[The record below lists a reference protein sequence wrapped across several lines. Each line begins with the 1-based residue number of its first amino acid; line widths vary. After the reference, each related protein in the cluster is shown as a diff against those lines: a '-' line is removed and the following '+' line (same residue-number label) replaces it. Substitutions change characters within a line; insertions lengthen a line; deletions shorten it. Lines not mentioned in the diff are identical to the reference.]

1 MNTQIAM
8 GGLVV
13 ARILLVDDDPSVLD
27 ILAEILI
34 DSDYDVTTAKNGY
47 EAIEK
52 IKSGFYDLVITDI
65 RMAGLDG
72 LDTLAN
78 LREKQPDLKSII
90 MTGYASTEDPVRA
103 IKLRVDDYLKK
114 PFSTKDFLSSVE
126 KSIEEYRSQNRE
138 KEERYRYRDDFIS
151 TIKQISIAIEHRDP
165 YLYGHSEKVAQMC
178 LQIGSRLGLSLERME
193 NLEVAACL
201 HDLGQVEIKQKVMQK
216 KGPLTDEEYNEI
228 KNHPS
233 IARNLLSSVPRFQEV
248 IDIILHH
255 HERYDGSGYPS
266 GLKSEDI
273 PLESRILSLAESYTS
288 LLENRPHRGSYTSDE
303 TLQIL
308 MQESGTSFDPE
319 LLEVLKSVVTGDDED
334 TEDIGEVREEE
345 LTRDKQRKALLEL
358 GHTYLDMGQF
368 LVARQAY
375 QECLQQKEEKGD
387 PMAVDALLGL
397 SQAALVEGSLEEA
410 KKNVE
415 KASLYSQSTSRYI
428 QARVSLARG
437 KIAATEKNSAEALQY
452 LNQAEET
459 FIQWEAS
466 YARATALLYKGWA
479 HLTSTGAAMETV
491 KACVDEALKL
501 IRHFSF
507 FNILVTE
514 SKVAVPLLL
523 TMLSE
528 PIEASSQSRSDYV
541 EAFVTLARRAP
552 QVCGAEL
559 ERGEE
564 RKLTALLDALDRNVA
579 ATIQDALL
587 PLLQSPTAAV
597 REKASSLLSDLDLKA
612 GHNGCKVYCLGNFR
626 VFSGDRLIGEKEWK
640 TKKSKYL
647 LAYILSHWQ
656 DRISEEKIFE
666 LFWGDFPTQ
675 KARRSLHT
683 ALCQV
688 RQTIEPYVEDTDP
701 EIITHEKEYYFLNPS
716 AKIWIDVNEFWMH
729 AQDGIKALREGRI
742 PEGVASLQ
750 QAESLYSGDLLEGY
764 ISEWVDLDRTS
775 FKDKYQEVLS
785 TLLRHFYESAQY
797 EVSLDYAKK
806 LLSSD
811 NCHEKAHFYLIKC
824 HMGMGN
830 KVDAMRAYQSC
841 IDILKKELDL
851 SPPPEI
857 ESLYLLM
864 KG

>member
-1 MNTQIAM
+1 M
-8 GGLVV
+8 

-27 ILAEILI
+27 ILSEILT
-34 DSDYDVTTAKNGY
+34 DNDYDVTTAKNGY

-52 IKSGFYDLVITDI
+52 IKSGSFDLVITDI

-114 PFSTKDFLSSVE
+114 PFSTKDFLTSVQ
-126 KSIEEYRSQNRE
+126 KSIDEYRSQNRD
-138 KEERYRYRDDFIS
+138 KEERHRFRDEFIS
-151 TIKQISIAIEHRDP
+151 TIKQISIAIENRDP
-165 YLYGHSEKVAQMC
+165 YLSGHSEKVAHMC

-201 HDLGQVEIKQKVMQK
+201 HDLGQVEVKQKVMQK
-216 KGPLTDEEYNEI
+216 KGPLTDDEYNEI
-228 KNHPS
+228 KNHP
-233 IARNLLSSVPRFQEV
+233 AFAKNLLASVPRFQEV

-255 HERYDGSGYPS
+255 HEKFDGQGYPS
-266 GLKSEDI
+266 GLKGKDI
-273 PLESRILSLAESYTS
+273 PLESRILSVAEAYTS
-288 LLENRPHRGSYTSDE
+288 LLENRPHRECYSVDNALDIIEKEAGTSYDPSLME
-303 TLQIL
+303 TLKAAARG
-308 MQESGTSFDPE
+308 EEG
-319 LLEVLKSVVTGDDED
+319 ED
-334 TEDIGEVREEE
+334 SEDIGEVREEE
-345 LTRDKQRKALLEL
+345 LTREKQRKALLEL
-358 GHTYLDMGQF
+358 GHTYLDLGQF

-375 QECLQQKEEKGD
+375 QECLSQKDEKGD

-397 SQAALVEGSLEEA
+397 TQVALVEGSLEEA
-410 KKNVE
+410 KKCLE
-415 KASLYSQSTSRYI
+415 KAAQYSQSTSRYI
-428 QARVSLARG
+428 QARVALARG
-437 KIAATEKNSAEALQY
+437 KIAAFEKNSAEALQY
-452 LNQAEET
+452 LDQAEET
-459 FIQWEAS
+459 FRQWEAS
-466 YARATALLYKGWA
+466 YARATTLLYKGWA
-479 HLTSTGAAMETV
+479 HQASAGAEPGKV
-491 KACVDEALKL
+491 KECVDEALRL

-507 FNILVTE
+507 YNILVTE
-514 SKVAVPLLL
+514 SRVAVPLLL
-523 TMLSE
+523 ELLSLSTDE
-528 PIEASSQSRSDYV
+528 SGAQERSGCV
-541 EAFVTLARRAP
+541 EALVTLARRAP
-552 QVCGAEL
+552 QVCAAEL
-559 ERGEE
+559 ERGDE
-564 RKLTALLDALDRNVA
+564 RKLTALLDALDRDTA
-579 ATIQDALL
+579 ATMQDALM
-587 PLLQSPTAAV
+587 PLLQSSIGPV
-597 REKASSLLSDLDLKA
+597 REKASKLLSDLTPKA
-612 GHNGCKVYCLGNFR
+612 EHGGCRAYCLGNFR
-626 VFSGDRLIGEKEWK
+626 VFSDDRLVGEKEWK

-647 LAYILSHWQ
+647 LAYILSHWN

-688 RQTIEPYVEDTDP
+688 RQTLEPYVEDTDP
-701 EIITHEKEYYFLNPS
+701 EIIAHEKEFYFLNHS
-716 AKIWIDVNEFWMH
+716 ARIWIDVKEFWMH
-729 AQDGIKALREGRI
+729 AQEGIRALKEGRI

-764 ISEWVDLDRTS
+764 ISEWVDLDRMS
-775 FKDKYQEVLS
+775 FRDKYQEALS
-785 TLLRHFYESAQY
+785 TLLRHFYDSAQY

-806 LLSSD
+806 LLAVD

-841 IDILKKELDL
+841 VDILKKELDL